1 MDIVCLVYFIIGKKL
16 IQRRFDGS
24 ENFWRNWTD
33 YENGFGSRESEF
45 WLGKILDRKNKTNIQ
60 YGKP

>member
-1 MDIVCLVYFIIGKKL
+1 MFGLIIYLCKKL

-24 ENFWRNWTD
+24 QPFLRNWAD
-33 YENGFGSRESEF
+33 YEIGFGSRESEF